1 MTGILN
7 TITHIGNYA
16 GIGMLMLITGI
27 ALSIFAIIKISNNN
41 RRSRDVERAEFNR
54 KFVSDTGLRITDVD
68 AGAKRKEAARNLG
81 IGNR

>member
-16 GIGMLMLITGI
+16 GIGMLMLILGMI
-27 ALSIFAIIKISNNN
+27 LAIFAIIKISNL
-41 RRSRDVERAEFNR
+41 RRVSRDIERAEFNSR
-54 KFVSDTGLRITDVD
+54 FVRDTGSRISDVE

-81 IGNR
+81 INKR

>member
-16 GIGMLMLITGI
+16 GIGMLMLIAGI

-54 KFVSDTGLRITDVD
+54 KFVSDTGLRIADVD

-81 IGNR
+81 IRNR

>member
-54 KFVSDTGLRITDVD
+54 KFVSDTGLRIADVD